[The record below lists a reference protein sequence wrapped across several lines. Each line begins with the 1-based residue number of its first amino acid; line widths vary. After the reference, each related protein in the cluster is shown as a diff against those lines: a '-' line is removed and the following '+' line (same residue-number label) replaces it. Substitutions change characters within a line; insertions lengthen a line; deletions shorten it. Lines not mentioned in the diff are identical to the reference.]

1 MTDPKEKPENIRDEE
16 NDKEVKEPNRED
28 GTNWE
33 ENQRID
39 EEGNELDP
47 DDIK

>member
-1 MTDPKEKPENIRDEE
+1 MIDPKEKPEQEQDNV
-16 NDKEVKEPNRED
+16 KEVKEPSQED
-28 GTNWE
+28 GNNWQ

-47 DDIK
+47 EDIK

>member
-1 MTDPKEKPENIRDEE
+1 MIDPKEQPKKERD
-16 NDKEVKEPNRED
+16 DVKEVKEPTRED

-39 EEGNELDP
+39 EEGNELDRE
-47 DDIK
+47 DIK

>member
-1 MTDPKEKPENIRDEE
+1 MRDPKEKPENQREQE
-16 NDKEVKEPNRED
+16 KEKDVKEPAQQD

-47 DDIK
+47 EDII

>member
-1 MTDPKEKPENIRDEE
+1 MTDPKEKPEQQRDEE
-16 NDKEVKEPNRED
+16 KEVKEPTRED

-47 DDIK
+47 EDIK

>member
-1 MTDPKEKPENIRDEE
+1 MTDPNEKPAQEQEE
-16 NDKEVKEPNRED
+16 ANKVKEPTQED

-33 ENQRID
+33 ESQRID

-47 DDIK
+47 EDIK

>member
-1 MTDPKEKPENIRDEE
+1 MTDPKEKPAGEQEGN
-16 NDKEVKEPNRED
+16 NEVKEPTRED

-47 DDIK
+47 EDIK

>member
-1 MTDPKEKPENIRDEE
+1 MTDPKEKPEQDQDEVNKVE
-16 NDKEVKEPNRED
+16 EPAQED

-39 EEGNELDP
+39 EEDDELDP
-47 DDIK
+47 EDIK

>member
-1 MTDPKEKPENIRDEE
+1 MTDPKEKPEQDQQEE
-16 NDKEVKEPNRED
+16 DKIEEPTPQEE
-28 GTNWE
+28 TNWE

-47 DDIK
+47 EDIK

>member
-1 MTDPKEKPENIRDEE
+1 MRDPNEKPAQQQKTKDQ
-16 NDKEVKEPNRED
+16 VKEPTQQD

-47 DDIK
+47 GDIK

>member
-1 MTDPKEKPENIRDEE
+1 MTDPNKKPAQEQEE
-16 NDKEVKEPNRED
+16 VKEVKEPTKGE

-33 ENQRID
+33 ESQRID

-47 DDIK
+47 EDIK

>member
-1 MTDPKEKPENIRDEE
+1 MIDPKEKPEQD
-16 NDKEVKEPNRED
+16 DVKEVKEPTQED

-47 DDIK
+47 EDIK

>member
-1 MTDPKEKPENIRDEE
+1 MTDPNQNPANEQEE
-16 NDKEVKEPNRED
+16 SKEVKEPTRAD

-47 DDIK
+47 EDIK

>member
-1 MTDPKEKPENIRDEE
+1 MTDPKKKPEQDQQEVNKIEE
-16 NDKEVKEPNRED
+16 PTPQEE
-28 GTNWE
+28 TNWE

-47 DDIK
+47 EDIK

>member
-1 MTDPKEKPENIRDEE
+1 MTDPKDKPENKGQEE
-16 NDKEVKEPNRED
+16 KEREIAEPTIGD

-33 ENQRID
+33 ENQRVD

-47 DDIK
+47 EDIK